1 MSMGDCFMNT
11 IEELGIEQSKNDIN
25 SKIFYKISFS
35 IKESRDEMDLLWELV
50 LHIKRWLDS
59 KERKKGIIH
68 VPREMRYWTHF
79 KNGNKLYDAKRKKT
93 FYAESIYRVNPENDK
108 DISWA
113 CRIRECQNESGF
125 APRCGN
131 AEGFFSML
139 TEDWCKFH
147 AITFCGGNINALYTP
162 DIAIDQPDVSELLKY
177 DGARTIKMRPWSAY
191 TQKTQ
196 FQIENEKVTL
206 TVSIGQTAETNNVE
220 NRGAYN
226 LGKMYTFFRFS
237 FENAQG
243 FEKIEKYYI
252 IARKIV
258 AILTSQNNIFFEEV
272 YLSQR
277 NSEQKYFK
285 TGICKIFDSYENY
298 SIRQWHKVI
307 PIFSVFDYIPNLIDG
322 IVNGKANS
330 LLELL
335 PEDNKMV
342 NRISIKNVQDLCT
355 ALEVSYHLDDRRKR
369 EKDTLIEELKKNI
382 KNTIAEF
389 TKVHNEID
397 VNKETTMSSA
407 FQYLDY
413 TLKQKIF
420 TLYNENSDVVDAI
433 VSKYSLPS
441 VNENS
446 IASFVKLRNN
456 KTHSGTVEWGESA
469 KIYAPLFAIVYAS
482 FFKYIKLPDEVIK
495 STLLQIF

>member
-1 MSMGDCFMNT
+1 MKKINENFCGYIKVEDDTYTYNVSDNIVTLLPAQSDVSKRYDSLYRIKSHNTDIPEYLFGEDEDSMIAILRKGKFVTNLIGT
-11 IEELGIEQSKNDIN
+11 NVAIRFATPII
-25 SKIFYKISFS
+25 
-35 IKESRDEMDLLWELV
+35 IKAD
-50 LHIKRWLDS
+50 
-59 KERKKGIIH
+59 
-68 VPREMRYWTHF
+68 
-79 KNGNKLYDAKRKKT
+79 
-93 FYAESIYRVNPENDK
+93 
-108 DISWA
+108 
-113 CRIRECQNESGF
+113 
-125 APRCGN
+125 GN
-131 AEGFFSML
+131 AQGFFSML
-139 TEDWCKFH
+139 TEEWWKFH

-162 DIAIDQPDVSELLKY
+162 DIAIEQPDISELLKY
-177 DGARTIKMRPWSAY
+177 DGARTIKMRPWSDY
-191 TQKTQ
+191 TRTTE

-206 TVSIGQTAETNNVE
+206 TVSVGQTAETNNAE

-237 FENAQG
+237 FENAQR

-252 IARKIV
+252 IVKKIV
-258 AILTSQNNIFFEEV
+258 AILTAQNNVCFEEV

-285 TGICKIFDSYENY
+285 TGICKIFDPYENY
-298 SIRQWHKVI
+298 SIRQRHKVI
-307 PIFSVFDYIPNLIDG
+307 PIFSVFDYIPNL
-322 IVNGKANS
+322 VNGIINSKADS

-355 ALEVSYHLDDRRKR
+355 ALEVSYHLDDKRKR
-369 EKDTLIEELKKNI
+369 EKDALIEELKKNI

-389 TKVHNEID
+389 AKEHNEID

-413 TLKQKIF
+413 TLKQKIL
-420 TLYNENSDVVDAI
+420 TLYNENSDVVNAI

-469 KIYAPLFAIVYAS
+469 NIYAPLLAIVYAS
-482 FFKYIKLPDEVIK
+482 FLKYIELPDEVIK

>member
-1 MSMGDCFMNT
+1 MKKINENFCGYIKVEDDTYTYNVSDNIVTLLPAQSDVSKRYDSLYRIKSHNTDTPEYLFGEDNDSMIAILHKGKFVTNLIGT
-11 IEELGIEQSKNDIN
+11 NVAIRFATPII
-25 SKIFYKISFS
+25 
-35 IKESRDEMDLLWELV
+35 IKAS
-50 LHIKRWLDS
+50 
-59 KERKKGIIH
+59 
-68 VPREMRYWTHF
+68 
-79 KNGNKLYDAKRKKT
+79 
-93 FYAESIYRVNPENDK
+93 
-108 DISWA
+108 
-113 CRIRECQNESGF
+113 
-125 APRCGN
+125 GN
-131 AEGFFSML
+131 AQGFFSKL

-162 DIAIDQPDVSELLKY
+162 DIAIEQPDISELLKY
-177 DGARTIKMRPWSAY
+177 DGARTIKMRPWSDY
-191 TQKTQ
+191 TRTTE

-206 TVSIGQTAETNNVE
+206 TVSVGQTAETNNAE

-237 FENAQG
+237 FENAQR

-252 IARKIV
+252 IVKKIV
-258 AILTSQNNIFFEEV
+258 AILTAQNNVCFEEV

-285 TGICKIFDSYENY
+285 TGVCKIFDPYENY
-298 SIRQWHKVI
+298 SIRQRHKVI
-307 PIFSVFDYIPNLIDG
+307 PIFSVFDYIPNL
-322 IVNGKANS
+322 VNGIINSKADS

-355 ALEVSYHLDDRRKR
+355 ALEVSYQLDDKRKR
-369 EKDTLIEELKKNI
+369 EKDALVEELKKNI

-389 TKVHNEID
+389 VKEHNEID
-397 VNKETTMSSA
+397 VNKETTISSA

-413 TLKQKIF
+413 TLKQKIL
-420 TLYNENSDVVDAI
+420 TLYNENSDVVNAI

-446 IASFVKLRNN
+446 ITSFVKLRNN

-469 KIYAPLFAIVYAS
+469 NIYVREYPKVC
-482 FFKYIKLPDEVIK
+482 VN
-495 STLLQIF
+495 LQTDVR

>member
-1 MSMGDCFMNT
+1 MKKINENFCGYIKVEDDTYTYNVSDNIVTLLPAQSDVSKRYDSLYRIKSHNTDTPEYLFGEDNDSMIAILHKGKFVTNLIGT
-11 IEELGIEQSKNDIN
+11 NVAIRFATPII
-25 SKIFYKISFS
+25 
-35 IKESRDEMDLLWELV
+35 IKAS
-50 LHIKRWLDS
+50 
-59 KERKKGIIH
+59 
-68 VPREMRYWTHF
+68 
-79 KNGNKLYDAKRKKT
+79 
-93 FYAESIYRVNPENDK
+93 
-108 DISWA
+108 
-113 CRIRECQNESGF
+113 
-125 APRCGN
+125 GN
-131 AEGFFSML
+131 AQGFFSKL

-162 DIAIDQPDVSELLKY
+162 DIAIEQPDISELLKY
-177 DGARTIKMRPWSAY
+177 DGARTIKMRPWSDY
-191 TQKTQ
+191 TRTTE

-206 TVSIGQTAETNNVE
+206 TVSVGQTAETNNAE

-237 FENAQG
+237 FENAQR

-252 IARKIV
+252 IVKKIV
-258 AILTSQNNIFFEEV
+258 AILTAQNNVCFEEV

-285 TGICKIFDSYENY
+285 TGVCKIFDPYENY
-298 SIRQWHKVI
+298 SIRQRHKVI
-307 PIFSVFDYIPNLIDG
+307 PIFSVFDYIPNL
-322 IVNGKANS
+322 VNGIINSKADS

-355 ALEVSYHLDDRRKR
+355 ALEVSYQLDDKRKR
-369 EKDTLIEELKKNI
+369 EKDALVEELKKNI
-382 KNTIAEF
+382 KNTIVEF
-389 TKVHNEID
+389 VKEHNEID
-397 VNKETTMSSA
+397 VNKETTISSA

-413 TLKQKIF
+413 TLKQKIL
-420 TLYNENSDVVDAI
+420 TLYNENSDVVNAI

-446 IASFVKLRNN
+446 ITSFVKLRNN

-469 KIYAPLFAIVYAS
+469 NIYVPLFAIVYAS
-482 FFKYIKLPDEVIK
+482 FFKYIELPHEVIK
-495 STLLQIF
+495 STLLRIF

>member
-1 MSMGDCFMNT
+1 MKKINENFCGYIKVEGDTYTYNVSDNIVT
-11 IEELGIEQSKNDIN
+11 LLPAQSDA
-25 SKIFYKISFS
+25 SK
-35 IKESRDEMDLLWELV
+35 
-50 LHIKRWLDS
+50 
-59 KERKKGIIH
+59 
-68 VPREMRYWTHF
+68 RYDC
-79 KNGNKLYDAKRKKT
+79 L
-93 FYAESIYRVNPENDK
+93 
-108 DISWA
+108 
-113 CRIRECQNESGF
+113 CRIKSHNTDTPEYLFGEDDDSMIAILRKGKFVTNLIGTSVAIRF
-125 APRCGN
+125 VTPIIIKACGN
-131 AEGFFSML
+131 AQGFFSML

-147 AITFCGGNINALYTP
+147 AITFCGGNINALYDP
-162 DIAIDQPDVSELLKY
+162 DIAIEHPDISESLKY
-177 DGARTIKMRPWSAY
+177 DGARTIKMRPWSDY
-191 TQKTQ
+191 TRTTE

-206 TVSIGQTAETNNVE
+206 TVSVGQTAETNNAE

-237 FENAQG
+237 FENAQR

-252 IARKIV
+252 IIKKIV
-258 AILTSQNNIFFEEV
+258 AILTSQNNVCFEEV

-285 TGICKIFDSYENY
+285 TGICKIFDPYENY

-307 PIFSVFDYIPNLIDG
+307 PIFSVFDYISNLVKG
-322 IVNGKANS
+322 IINSKADS

-369 EKDTLIEELKKNI
+369 EKDALIEELKKNI
-382 KNTIAEF
+382 KNTIAKFAKE
-389 TKVHNEID
+389 HNEID

-413 TLKQKIF
+413 TLKQKIL
-420 TLYNENSDVVDAI
+420 TLYNENSDVVNAI

-469 KIYAPLFAIVYAS
+469 KIYAPLLAIVYAS
-482 FFKYIKLPDEVIK
+482 FFKYIELPDKVIK

>member
-1 MSMGDCFMNT
+1 MKKINENFCGYIKVESDTYTYNVSDNIVTLLPAQSDASKRYDCLYRIKSHNTDTPEYLFGEDDDSMIAILRKGKFVTNRIGT
-11 IEELGIEQSKNDIN
+11 NVAIRFATPII
-25 SKIFYKISFS
+25 
-35 IKESRDEMDLLWELV
+35 IKA
-50 LHIKRWLDS
+50 
-59 KERKKGIIH
+59 
-68 VPREMRYWTHF
+68 Y
-79 KNGNKLYDAKRKKT
+79 
-93 FYAESIYRVNPENDK
+93 
-108 DISWA
+108 
-113 CRIRECQNESGF
+113 
-125 APRCGN
+125 GN
-131 AEGFFSML
+131 AQGFFSML

-162 DIAIDQPDVSELLKY
+162 DIAIEKQDISELLKY
-177 DGARTIKMRPWSAY
+177 DGARTIKMRPWSDY
-191 TQKTQ
+191 TRITE

-206 TVSIGQTAETNNVE
+206 TVSVGQTAETNNAE

-237 FENAQG
+237 FENAQS

-252 IARKIV
+252 IVKKLV
-258 AILTSQNNIFFEEV
+258 AILTSQSNVCFEEV

-285 TGICKIFDSYENY
+285 TGICKIFDPYENY

-307 PIFSVFDYIPNLIDG
+307 PICSVFDYIPDL
-322 IVNGKANS
+322 VNEIINSKADS

-355 ALEVSYHLDDRRKR
+355 ALEVSYHLDDKRKR
-369 EKDTLIEELKKNI
+369 EKDTLVEELKKNI
-382 KNTIAEF
+382 KITIAEF
-389 TKVHNEID
+389 AKEHNEID

-413 TLKQKIF
+413 TLKQKIL
-420 TLYNENSDVVDAI
+420 TLYNENSDVVNAI
-433 VSKYSLPS
+433 VLKYSLPS

-469 KIYAPLFAIVYAS
+469 NIYAPLLSIVYAS
-482 FFKYIKLPDEVIK
+482 FFKYIELPDEVIK

>member
-1 MSMGDCFMNT
+1 
-11 IEELGIEQSKNDIN
+11 
-25 SKIFYKISFS
+25 
-35 IKESRDEMDLLWELV
+35 
-50 LHIKRWLDS
+50 
-59 KERKKGIIH
+59 
-68 VPREMRYWTHF
+68 
-79 KNGNKLYDAKRKKT
+79 
-93 FYAESIYRVNPENDK
+93 
-108 DISWA
+108 
-113 CRIRECQNESGF
+113 
-125 APRCGN
+125 
-131 AEGFFSML
+131 
-139 TEDWCKFH
+139 
-147 AITFCGGNINALYTP
+147 
-162 DIAIDQPDVSELLKY
+162 
-177 DGARTIKMRPWSAY
+177 MRPWSAY
-191 TQKTQ
+191 TRTTQ

-206 TVSIGQTAETNNVE
+206 TVSIGQTAETNNAE

-226 LGKMYTFFRFS
+226 LGKVYTFFRFS

-243 FEKIEKYYI
+243 FEKMEKYYI

-258 AILTSQNNIFFEEV
+258 AILTSQNNICFEEV

-322 IVNGKANS
+322 IVNGKVNS

-355 ALEVSYHLDDRRKR
+355 ALEVSYQLDDKRKR
-369 EKDTLIEELKKNI
+369 EKDALIEELKKNI

-389 TKVHNEID
+389 TKAHNEID

-413 TLKQKIF
+413 TLKQKIL
-420 TLYNENSDVVDAI
+420 TLYNENSDIVDEI

-456 KTHSGTVEWGESA
+456 KTHSGTVEWGG
-469 KIYAPLFAIVYAS
+469 KCKDIY
-482 FFKYIKLPDEVIK
+482 
-495 STLLQIF
+495 TLVCYRLC

>member
-1 MSMGDCFMNT
+1 MKINAKDLCSIKDIQELKSVDSINNILKVINSEITPMSVT
-11 IEELGIEQSKNDIN
+11 AQTYEELFSVIAVLKKQWNNFN
-25 SKIFYKISFS
+25 SDVY
-35 IKESRDEMDLLWELV
+35 
-50 LHIKRWLDS
+50 
-59 KERKKGIIH
+59 
-68 VPREMRYWTHF
+68 F
-79 KNGNKLYDAKRKKT
+79 KNENVKMIYSLLYAR
-93 FYAESIYRVNPENDK
+93 PEV
-108 DISWA
+108 
-113 CRIRECQNESGF
+113 R
-125 APRCGN
+125 
-131 AEGFFSML
+131 
-139 TEDWCKFH
+139 
-147 AITFCGGNINALYTP
+147 NIN
-162 DIAIDQPDVSELLKY
+162 
-177 DGARTIKMRPWSAY
+177 
-191 TQKTQ
+191 
-196 FQIENEKVTL
+196 
-206 TVSIGQTAETNNVE
+206 IG
-220 NRGAYN
+220 
-226 LGKMYTFFRFS
+226 
-237 FENAQG
+237 
-243 FEKIEKYYI
+243 
-252 IARKIV
+252 
-258 AILTSQNNIFFEEV
+258 

-322 IVNGKANS
+322 IVNGKVNS

-355 ALEVSYHLDDRRKR
+355 ALEVSYQLDDKRKR
-369 EKDTLIEELKKNI
+369 EKDALIEELKKNI

-389 TKVHNEID
+389 TKAHNEID

-413 TLKQKIF
+413 TLKQKIL
-420 TLYNENSDVVDAI
+420 TLYNENSDIVDEI

-469 KIYAPLFAIVYAS
+469 KIYTPLFAIVYAS

>member
-1 MSMGDCFMNT
+1 MKKINENFCGYIKVEDDTYTYNVSDNIVTLLPAQSDVSKRYDSLYRIKSHNTDTPEYLFGEDNDSMIAILHKGKFVTNLIGT
-11 IEELGIEQSKNDIN
+11 NVAIRFATPII
-25 SKIFYKISFS
+25 
-35 IKESRDEMDLLWELV
+35 IKAS
-50 LHIKRWLDS
+50 
-59 KERKKGIIH
+59 
-68 VPREMRYWTHF
+68 
-79 KNGNKLYDAKRKKT
+79 
-93 FYAESIYRVNPENDK
+93 
-108 DISWA
+108 
-113 CRIRECQNESGF
+113 
-125 APRCGN
+125 GN
-131 AEGFFSML
+131 AQGFFSKL

-162 DIAIDQPDVSELLKY
+162 DIAIEQPDISELLKY
-177 DGARTIKMRPWSAY
+177 DGARTIKMRPWSDY
-191 TQKTQ
+191 TRTTE

-206 TVSIGQTAETNNVE
+206 TVSVGQTAETNNAE

-237 FENAQG
+237 FENAQR

-252 IARKIV
+252 IVKKIV
-258 AILTSQNNIFFEEV
+258 AILTAQNNVCFEEV

-285 TGICKIFDSYENY
+285 TGVCKIFDPYENY
-298 SIRQWHKVI
+298 SIRQRHKVI
-307 PIFSVFDYIPNLIDG
+307 PIFSVFDYIPNL
-322 IVNGKANS
+322 VNGIINSKADS

-355 ALEVSYHLDDRRKR
+355 ALEVSYQLDDKRKR
-369 EKDTLIEELKKNI
+369 EKDALVEELKKNI

-389 TKVHNEID
+389 VKEHNEID
-397 VNKETTMSSA
+397 VNKETTISSA

-413 TLKQKIF
+413 TLKQKIL
-420 TLYNENSDVVDAI
+420 TLYNENSDVVNAI

-446 IASFVKLRNN
+446 ITSFVKLRNN
-456 KTHSGTVEWGESA
+456 KTHSGTVEWGKA
-469 KIYAPLFAIVYAS
+469 QIYMFPCLLLF
-482 FFKYIKLPDEVIK
+482 
-495 STLLQIF
+495 TLAFLNILNCRMK

>member
-1 MSMGDCFMNT
+1 MKKINENFCGYIKVEDDTYTYNVSDNIVTLLPAQSDVSKRYDSLYRIKSHNTDTPEYLFGEDNDSMIAILHKGKFVTNLIGT
-11 IEELGIEQSKNDIN
+11 NVAIRFATPII
-25 SKIFYKISFS
+25 
-35 IKESRDEMDLLWELV
+35 IKAS
-50 LHIKRWLDS
+50 
-59 KERKKGIIH
+59 
-68 VPREMRYWTHF
+68 
-79 KNGNKLYDAKRKKT
+79 
-93 FYAESIYRVNPENDK
+93 
-108 DISWA
+108 
-113 CRIRECQNESGF
+113 
-125 APRCGN
+125 GN
-131 AEGFFSML
+131 AQEFFSKL

-162 DIAIDQPDVSELLKY
+162 DIAIEQPDISELLKY
-177 DGARTIKMRPWSAY
+177 DGARTIKMRPWSDY
-191 TQKTQ
+191 TRTTE

-206 TVSIGQTAETNNVE
+206 TVSVGQTAETNNAE

-237 FENAQG
+237 FENAQR

-252 IARKIV
+252 IVKKIV
-258 AILTSQNNIFFEEV
+258 AILTAQNNVCFEEV

-285 TGICKIFDSYENY
+285 TGVCKIFDPYENY
-298 SIRQWHKVI
+298 SIRQRHKVI
-307 PIFSVFDYIPNLIDG
+307 PIFSVFDYIPNL
-322 IVNGKANS
+322 VNGIINSKADS

-355 ALEVSYHLDDRRKR
+355 ALEVSYQLDDKRKR
-369 EKDTLIEELKKNI
+369 EKDALVEELKKNI

-389 TKVHNEID
+389 VKEHNEID
-397 VNKETTMSSA
+397 VNKETTISSA

-413 TLKQKIF
+413 TLKQKIL
-420 TLYNENSDVVDAI
+420 TLYNENSDVVNAI

-446 IASFVKLRNN
+446 ITSFVKLRNN

-469 KIYAPLFAIVYAS
+469 NIYVPLFAIVYAS
-482 FFKYIKLPDEVIK
+482 FFKYIELPHEVIK
-495 STLLQIF
+495 STLLRIF

>member
-1 MSMGDCFMNT
+1 MKKINENFCGYIKVEDDTYTYNVSDNIVTLLPAQSDAPKRYDSLYRIKSHNTDTPEYLFGEDGDSMIAILRKGKFVTNFIGT
-11 IEELGIEQSKNDIN
+11 NVAIRFATPII
-25 SKIFYKISFS
+25 
-35 IKESRDEMDLLWELV
+35 IKA
-50 LHIKRWLDS
+50 
-59 KERKKGIIH
+59 
-68 VPREMRYWTHF
+68 
-79 KNGNKLYDAKRKKT
+79 NGNA
-93 FYAESIYRVNPENDK
+93 
-108 DISWA
+108 
-113 CRIRECQNESGF
+113 Q
-125 APRCGN
+125 
-131 AEGFFSML
+131 GFFSML

-162 DIAIDQPDVSELLKY
+162 DIAIEQPDISELLKY
-177 DGARTIKMRPWSAY
+177 DGARIIKMRPWNDY
-191 TQKTQ
+191 TRTTE

-206 TVSIGQTAETNNVE
+206 TVSVGQTAETNNAE

-226 LGKMYTFFRFS
+226 FGKMYTFFRFS
-237 FENAQG
+237 FENAQR

-252 IARKIV
+252 IVKKIV
-258 AILTSQNNIFFEEV
+258 AILTSQNNVCFEEV

-285 TGICKIFDSYENY
+285 TGICKIFDPYENY

-307 PIFSVFDYIPNLIDG
+307 PIFSVFDYIPNL
-322 IVNGKANS
+322 VNGIINSKADS

-355 ALEVSYHLDDRRKR
+355 ALEVSYHLDDKRKR
-369 EKDTLIEELKKNI
+369 EKDALIEELKKNI

-389 TKVHNEID
+389 AKEHNEID

-407 FQYLDY
+407 FKYLDY
-413 TLKQKIF
+413 TLKQKIL
-420 TLYNENSDVVDAI
+420 TLYNENSDVVNAI

-456 KTHSGTVEWGESA
+456 KTHSGAVEWGESA
-469 KIYAPLFAIVYAS
+469 NIYAPLFAIVYAS
-482 FFKYIKLPDEVIK
+482 FLKYIELPDEVIK

>member
-1 MSMGDCFMNT
+1 MKKINENFCGYIKVKDDTYTYNVSDNIVTLLPAQSDVSKRYDSLYRIKSHNT
-11 IEELGIEQSKNDIN
+11 DTPEYLLGEDEDGMIAILRKGKFVTNLIGTN
-25 SKIFYKISFS
+25 VAIRFATPII
-35 IKESRDEMDLLWELV
+35 IKAD
-50 LHIKRWLDS
+50 
-59 KERKKGIIH
+59 
-68 VPREMRYWTHF
+68 
-79 KNGNKLYDAKRKKT
+79 
-93 FYAESIYRVNPENDK
+93 
-108 DISWA
+108 
-113 CRIRECQNESGF
+113 
-125 APRCGN
+125 GN
-131 AEGFFSML
+131 AQGFFSML
-139 TEDWCKFH
+139 TEEWWKFH

-162 DIAIDQPDVSELLKY
+162 DIAIEQPDISELLKY
-177 DGARTIKMRPWSAY
+177 DGARTIKMRPWSDY
-191 TQKTQ
+191 TRTTE

-206 TVSIGQTAETNNVE
+206 TVSVGQTAETNNAE

-237 FENAQG
+237 FENAQR

-252 IARKIV
+252 IVKKIV
-258 AILTSQNNIFFEEV
+258 AILTSQNNVCFEEV

-285 TGICKIFDSYENY
+285 TGICKIFDPYENY

-307 PIFSVFDYIPNLIDG
+307 PIFSVFDYIPNL
-322 IVNGKANS
+322 VNGIINSKADS
-330 LLELL
+330 LLEIL

-355 ALEVSYHLDDRRKR
+355 ALEVSYHLDDKRKR
-369 EKDTLIEELKKNI
+369 EKDTLVEELKKNI

-389 TKVHNEID
+389 AKEHNEID

-413 TLKQKIF
+413 TLKQKIL
-420 TLYNENSDVVDAI
+420 TLYNENSDVANAI

-469 KIYAPLFAIVYAS
+469 NIYVPLLAIVYAS
-482 FFKYIKLPDEVIK
+482 FFKYIELPDKVIK
-495 STLLQIF
+495 SILLQIF

>member
-1 MSMGDCFMNT
+1 
-11 IEELGIEQSKNDIN
+11 
-25 SKIFYKISFS
+25 
-35 IKESRDEMDLLWELV
+35 
-50 LHIKRWLDS
+50 
-59 KERKKGIIH
+59 
-68 VPREMRYWTHF
+68 
-79 KNGNKLYDAKRKKT
+79 
-93 FYAESIYRVNPENDK
+93 
-108 DISWA
+108 
-113 CRIRECQNESGF
+113 
-125 APRCGN
+125 
-131 AEGFFSML
+131 
-139 TEDWCKFH
+139 
-147 AITFCGGNINALYTP
+147 
-162 DIAIDQPDVSELLKY
+162 
-177 DGARTIKMRPWSAY
+177 MRPWSDY
-191 TQKTQ
+191 TRTTE

-206 TVSIGQTAETNNVE
+206 TVSVGQTAETNNAE

-237 FENAQG
+237 FENAQR

-252 IARKIV
+252 IVKKIV
-258 AILTSQNNIFFEEV
+258 AIMTAQNNVCFEEV

-285 TGICKIFDSYENY
+285 TGICKIFDPYENY
-298 SIRQWHKVI
+298 SIRQRHKVI
-307 PIFSVFDYIPNLIDG
+307 PIFSVFDYIPNL
-322 IVNGKANS
+322 VNGIINSKADS

-355 ALEVSYHLDDRRKR
+355 ALEVSYHLDDKRKR
-369 EKDTLIEELKKNI
+369 EKDALIEELKKSI
-382 KNTIAEF
+382 KSTIAEF
-389 TKVHNEID
+389 AKEHNEID

-413 TLKQKIF
+413 TLKQKIL
-420 TLYNENSDVVDAI
+420 TLYNENSDVVNAI

-469 KIYAPLFAIVYAS
+469 NIYAPLLAIVYAS
-482 FFKYIKLPDEVIK
+482 FFKYIELPDEVIK

>member
-1 MSMGDCFMNT
+1 MKKINENFCGYIKVEDDTYTYNVSDNIVTLLPAQSDVSKRYDSLYRIKSHNTDTPEYLFGEDNDSMIAILHKGKFVTNLIGT
-11 IEELGIEQSKNDIN
+11 NVAIRFATPII
-25 SKIFYKISFS
+25 
-35 IKESRDEMDLLWELV
+35 IKAS
-50 LHIKRWLDS
+50 
-59 KERKKGIIH
+59 
-68 VPREMRYWTHF
+68 
-79 KNGNKLYDAKRKKT
+79 
-93 FYAESIYRVNPENDK
+93 
-108 DISWA
+108 
-113 CRIRECQNESGF
+113 
-125 APRCGN
+125 GN
-131 AEGFFSML
+131 AQGFFSKL

-162 DIAIDQPDVSELLKY
+162 DIAIEQPDISELLKY
-177 DGARTIKMRPWSAY
+177 DGARTIKMRPWSDY
-191 TQKTQ
+191 TRTTE

-206 TVSIGQTAETNNVE
+206 TVSVGQTAETNNAE

-237 FENAQG
+237 FENAQR

-252 IARKIV
+252 IVKKIV
-258 AILTSQNNIFFEEV
+258 AILTAQNNVCFEEV

-285 TGICKIFDSYENY
+285 TGVCKIFDPYENY
-298 SIRQWHKVI
+298 SIRQRHKVI
-307 PIFSVFDYIPNLIDG
+307 PIFSVFDYIPNL
-322 IVNGKANS
+322 VNGTINSKADS

-355 ALEVSYHLDDRRKR
+355 ALEVSYQLDDKRKR
-369 EKDTLIEELKKNI
+369 EKDALVEELKKNI

-389 TKVHNEID
+389 VKEHNEID
-397 VNKETTMSSA
+397 VNKETTISSA

-413 TLKQKIF
+413 TLKQKIL
-420 TLYNENSDVVDAI
+420 TLYNENSDVVNAI

-446 IASFVKLRNN
+446 ITSFVKLRNN

-469 KIYAPLFAIVYAS
+469 NIYVPLFAIVYAS
-482 FFKYIKLPDEVIK
+482 FFKYIELPHEVIK
-495 STLLQIF
+495 STLLRIF

>member
-1 MSMGDCFMNT
+1 MKKINENFCGYIKVEDDTYTYNVSDNIVTLLPAQSDVSKRYDSLYRIKSHNTDTPEYLFGEDNDSMIAILHKGKFVTNLIGT
-11 IEELGIEQSKNDIN
+11 NVAIRFATPII
-25 SKIFYKISFS
+25 
-35 IKESRDEMDLLWELV
+35 IKAS
-50 LHIKRWLDS
+50 
-59 KERKKGIIH
+59 
-68 VPREMRYWTHF
+68 
-79 KNGNKLYDAKRKKT
+79 
-93 FYAESIYRVNPENDK
+93 
-108 DISWA
+108 
-113 CRIRECQNESGF
+113 
-125 APRCGN
+125 GN
-131 AEGFFSML
+131 AQGFFSKL

-162 DIAIDQPDVSELLKY
+162 DIAIEQPDISELLKY
-177 DGARTIKMRPWSAY
+177 DGARTIKMRPWSDY
-191 TQKTQ
+191 TRTTE

-206 TVSIGQTAETNNVE
+206 TVSVGQTAETNNAE

-237 FENAQG
+237 FENAQR

-252 IARKIV
+252 IVKKIV
-258 AILTSQNNIFFEEV
+258 AILTAQNNVCFEEV

-285 TGICKIFDSYENY
+285 TGVCKIFDPYENY
-298 SIRQWHKVI
+298 SIRQRHKVI
-307 PIFSVFDYIPNLIDG
+307 PIFSVFDYYPNL
-322 IVNGKANS
+322 VNGIINSKADS

-355 ALEVSYHLDDRRKR
+355 ALEVSYQLDDKRKR
-369 EKDTLIEELKKNI
+369 EKDALVEELKKNI

-389 TKVHNEID
+389 VKEHNEID
-397 VNKETTMSSA
+397 VNKETTISSA

-413 TLKQKIF
+413 TLKQKIL
-420 TLYNENSDVVDAI
+420 TLYNENSDVVNAI

-446 IASFVKLRNN
+446 ITSFVKLRNN

-469 KIYAPLFAIVYAS
+469 NIYVPLFAIVYAS
-482 FFKYIKLPDEVIK
+482 FFKYIELPHEVIK
-495 STLLQIF
+495 STLLRIF